1 MSGQTAV
8 TEGQCQVR
16 QRSPWINVRSD
27 SGHRGSMSGQI
38 VVMGINVRSD
48 SGHGDQLFALSS
60 FAWLFVLLILIFDTR
75 FLELLGR

>member
-1 MSGQTAV
+1 
-8 TEGQCQVR
+8 
-16 QRSPWINVRSD
+16 
-27 SGHRGSMSGQI
+27 MSGQI
-38 VVMGINVRSD
+38 VVMGVNVRSD